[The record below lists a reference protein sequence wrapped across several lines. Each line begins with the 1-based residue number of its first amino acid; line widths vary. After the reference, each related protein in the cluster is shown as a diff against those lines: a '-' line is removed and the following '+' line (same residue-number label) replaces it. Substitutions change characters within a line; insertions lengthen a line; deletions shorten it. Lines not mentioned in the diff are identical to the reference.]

1 MQNIVRKET
10 ISIEVLFAAQDPK
23 PVFKF
28 LFPDN
33 ENLRNSRIFGFQM
46 YYNTIAKF
54 DLLYKRKLID
64 KATIQSTFVDMF
76 DKKNN
81 NFVKF
86 CPAIVFQTIQDNE
99 FDSGTTDAQIN
110 ERDAKYFTGQIID
123 FANCYFSVVNSPA
136 LTFDTKFTFLF
147 DVFYTRID
155 LDDVNPI
162 KYN

>member
-10 ISIEVLFAAQDPK
+10 ISIEVIFPAGDPK

-33 ENLRNSRIFGFQM
+33 ENLRNSKIYGFQM
-46 YYNTIAKF
+46 YYDTIAPF

-64 KATIQSTFVDMF
+64 KATIQSTFIDLF

-86 CPAIVFQTIQDNE
+86 CPAIVFQTIQDSESN
-99 FDSGTTDAQIN
+99 SARTDAQIN
-110 ERDAKYFTGQIID
+110 ERDAKYFTGQVID
-123 FANCYFSVVNSPA
+123 FTNCYFSVVNSPA
-136 LTFDTKFTFLF
+136 LTFDSKFTFLF

-155 LDDVNPI
+155 LDDINPI